1 MAAHNSV
8 TLRSACS
15 NPSGPEQSMLLYSM
29 LLEHYLPHLRILGNS
44 MFTHITQ
51 WSSELQ
57 STEYSDSYVFAL
69 CCDII
74 MQHEPMKCALFKLIL

>member
-1 MAAHNSV
+1 MHFSLFHATG
-8 TLRSACS
+8 TLPTTFE
-15 NPSGPEQSMLLYSM
+15 NFGQF
-29 LLEHYLPHLRILGNS
+29 